1 MGVKM
6 CTRKLEFEDIK
17 NAKQNLSKYINDTPL
32 EKSVYLSDDRKV
44 FLKLEC
50 QQPIKAFKIR
60 GALNKILSL
69 SEMEREKGVAAISSG
84 NHGIAVSYV
93 SEMLGM
99 KPATVIVPENTP
111 NSKIEKMKAYGANV
125 LLMGNCFDEA
135 YAKGMEYI
143 HKNNYTYIDAWDE
156 DDEVYAGQGT
166 VGIEIMQQNPDI
178 DTIILPIGG
187 GGLCTST
194 ALAAKSINPDVKIIG
209 VYSESCPA
217 WGRSV
222 AENKLYHEY
231 PSKYSICEAMIG
243 GIGKLS
249 FSMREL
255 VDISL
260 EVKESVIKEAMAH
273 AVLNE
278 KIVAEAAGATP
289 IAAMMQYGKQIPGEN
304 IALVISGGNAN
315 NDVLKEVLN
324 S

>member
-1 MGVKM
+1 M
-6 CTRKLEFEDIK
+6 CTKKLEFEDIK
-17 NAKQNLSKYINDTPL
+17 KAKKKLSQYISDTPL
-32 EKSVYLSDDRKV
+32 EKSIYLGKDKNV

-60 GALNKILSL
+60 GALNKMLSL
-69 SEMEREKGVAAISSG
+69 SEKDKNKGVAAISSG
-84 NHGIAVSYV
+84 NHGIAVAYV
-93 SEMLGM
+93 SKMLSM
-99 KPATVIVPENTP
+99 KPATVIVPKNTP
-111 NSKIEKMKAYGANV
+111 DSKIEKIKAYGGNV

-135 YAKGMEYI
+135 YAEGMEYI
-143 HKNNYTYIDAWDE
+143 SKNNYTYIDAWDE
-156 DDEVYAGQGT
+156 DVDVYAGQGT
-166 VGIEIMQQNPDI
+166 VGIEIMKQNPDI

-187 GGLCTST
+187 GGLCTGT

-222 AENKLYHEY
+222 EENKLYHEY
-231 PSKYSICEAMIG
+231 PSKESICEAMIG

-249 FSMREL
+249 YSMRDL
-255 VDISL
+255 VDISF
-260 EVKESVIKEAMAH
+260 EVQESVIKQAMAH

-278 KIVAEAAGATP
+278 KIVAEAAGAVT
-289 IAAMMQYGKQIPGEN
+289 IAAFMQYENQIPGKN

-315 NDVLKEVLN
+315 NDILKEVLH

>member
-1 MGVKM
+1 MG
-6 CTRKLEFEDIK
+6 TSKLEFEDIK
-17 NAKQNLSKYINDTPL
+17 KAKTRISKFINATFL
-32 EKSVYLSDDRKV
+32 EKSIYLSDNRNV

-69 SEMEREKGVAAISSG
+69 SETERDKGVAAISSG
-84 NHGIAVSYV
+84 NHGIAVAYV
-93 SEMLGM
+93 SQMLHM
-99 KPATVIVPENTP
+99 KPAVVIVPKNTP
-111 NSKIEKMKAYGANV
+111 NSKIEKMKAYGADV

-135 YAKGMEYI
+135 YAQGMEYI
-143 HKNNYTYIDAWDE
+143 NQNDCTYIDAWD
-156 DDEVYAGQGT
+156 DDAQVYAGQGT
-166 VGIEIMQQNPDI
+166 VGLEIMKQNPEI
-178 DTIILPIGG
+178 DTIIIPIGG

-194 ALAAKSINPDVKIIG
+194 ALAAKSINPNVKIIG

-222 AENKLYHEY
+222 DENKLYHEY
-231 PSKYSICEAMIG
+231 PSKDSICEAMVG

-249 FSMREL
+249 YSMRDL
-255 VDISL
+255 VDMSL
-260 EVKESVIKEAMAH
+260 EVKESVIKKAMAH

-278 KIVAEAAGATP
+278 KIVAEAAGAAP
-289 IAAMMQYGKQIPGEN
+289 IAAYMQYENKIPGKN

-315 NDVLKEVLN
+315 NDVLKEVLY

>member
-1 MGVKM
+1 M
-6 CTRKLEFEDIK
+6 CTKKLEFEDIK
-17 NAKQNLSKYINDTPL
+17 KAKERLSKYISDTPL
-32 EKSVYLSDDRKV
+32 EKSLYLGSDKNV

-60 GALNKILSL
+60 GALNKILTL
-69 SEMEREKGVAAISSG
+69 SEAEKEKGVAAISSG
-84 NHGIAVSYV
+84 NHGIAVAYV
-93 SEMLGM
+93 TQMLNM
-99 KPATVIVPENTP
+99 KPATVIVPKNTP
-111 NSKIEKMKAYGANV
+111 DSKIEKIKAYGADV

-135 YAKGMEYI
+135 YAEGMEYI
-143 HKNNYTYIDAWDE
+143 NKNSYTYVDAWDE
-156 DDEVYAGQGT
+156 DVDVYAGQGT
-166 VGIEIMQQNPDI
+166 VGIEIMKQNPDI

-187 GGLCTST
+187 GGLCTGT

-222 AENKLYHEY
+222 EENKLYHEY
-231 PSKYSICEAMIG
+231 PSKESICEAMVG

-249 FSMREL
+249 YSMREL
-255 VDISL
+255 VDMSL
-260 EVKESVIKEAMAH
+260 EVKESIIKKAMAH

-278 KIVAEAAGATP
+278 KIVAEAAGAAP
-289 IAAMMQYGKQIPGEN
+289 IAAFMQYENQIPGKN

-315 NDVLKEVLN
+315 NDVLKEVLH